1 MAGLHTRHPI
11 DALNLP
17 PRARNALVR
26 AGITTLED
34 LVARSDVELLALRGL
49 GSTSLAQVRERL
61 ATWEREQQP
70 DEAVP
75 KEELSAGDES
85 GDEYGRELLAL
96 LPGRRVLH
104 ATWLP
109 GPPGH
114 LFLWGEG
121 KPLPPRR
128 GRAPRTPSHPFHT
141 PPAALRDALPN
152 LIPDAAA
159 EARALAR
166 LPTTDHTPQPS
177 PQLIR
182 DLLAEEPGEPESLD
196 LWRVDGLAFPPLP
209 ALAFLNDLPRPEDL
223 APRVALGADLR
234 FWSLAG
240 KLALELL
247 ARQQLAPTLRQ
258 ACPERSRRAQGAA
271 LAHQN
276 ETFRAL
282 WVPVLDRPEDLRR
295 MEQLALAMPPVC
307 RALTPFPPLSPPT
320 GGMTSPPLSP
330 PMGGKKGGDEPPTS
344 RALLKDFL
352 GAMVDAAVRAWAP
365 PLLQVVTR
373 RDDPTLR
380 AWLIALFDKGDD
392 PVVDAPARDRS
403 AERSQRSLEKLH
415 AEVTRWLEQ
424 LLAGAEELFRIC
436 FRLEPPAPPEREEET
451 PTQCPEP
458 ACPEHSRRIEG
469 ARPESF
475 GFAQDRPVEGACP
488 ATASTRGGEP
498 VEGWVPSDDWAL
510 RFFLQAR
517 DDPSLLVP
525 AGLVWRERGSTLRY
539 LDRRFDNPQERLL
552 AGLGQAARLF
562 PPLEASLRAARPEV
576 SYLDTRQAYA
586 FLREAAPLLEQSGF
600 GVLVPQWWKKRHKRM
615 GVRATLSPVAGKGVL
630 NLNTLVRFRWRLA
643 LGDRTLAP
651 EEFAHLAALKLP
663 LVQVRGE
670 WVELQPEQV
679 EAAIRFWE
687 KRAAEEEMTLRQALQ
702 MGLAEEG
709 DVGDLP
715 VVGVEAE
722 GWVDDLLRRL
732 SGGEPLA
739 ELPPPQELVGQL
751 RPYQVRGFSWL
762 AFLRQWG
769 LGACLADDMGLGK
782 TIETIALILYDL
794 EEGRADGPVLVLCPT
809 SVVGNWGREIA
820 RFAPSLRVMVHHG
833 GDRASG
839 EEFLTQACQ
848 AHVVIS
854 TYALA
859 RRDEETLREVEWA
872 GVVLDEAQNIKN
884 PSAKQTQAIRRL
896 PAGYRVALTGTPVEN
911 RLSELWSIMQFL
923 NPGYLGSQKLFRTR
937 FARPIEQ
944 YQDQEAAARLRKL
957 VQPFVLR
964 RLKTDSTIIQDLPEK
979 LENKVYCTLT
989 PEQATLYQAVVEDA
1003 MRQVEEA
1010 EGIQRRGL
1018 VLSMLLRLKQI
1029 CNHPAQFLGDGSS
1042 LPGRSGKLARM
1053 GEMLEEV
1060 LSVNERALVFTQFAE
1075 MGALLQT
1082 YLQELFGGEVLF
1094 LYGGTPAKRRDR
1106 MIARFQEER
1115 RLQGPA
1121 IFVLSLKA
1129 GGLGLNL
1136 TRANHVF
1143 HFDRWW
1149 NPAVENQ
1156 ATDRAFRIGQT
1167 KDVWV
1172 HKFVCGG
1179 TLEERIDELIE
1190 SKKALAESVIGAGE
1204 GWLTELSP
1212 DQLREMVTLSQ
1223 EVVGD

>member
-1 MAGLHTRHPI
+1 MTDLRMPHSI
-11 DALNLP
+11 DALNLLT
-17 PRARNALVR
+17 RTRNALVR
-26 AGITTLED
+26 AGITTVEEL
-34 LVARSDVELLALRGL
+34 AAHSDEELLALRGF
-49 GSTSLAQVRERL
+49 GPTSLAQVRERL
-61 ATWEREQQP
+61 AARAHGQTETPQTETAP
-70 DEAVP
+70 ATP
-75 KEELSAGDES
+75 PANGD
-85 GDEYGRELLAL
+85 
-96 LPGRRVLH
+96 LPGRQVLH

-109 GPPGH
+109 PLTPPTGGGC

-121 KPLPPRR
+121 RGRVTLPLQPRR
-128 GRAPRTPSHPFHT
+128 GHTPQTPPHPFQLL
-141 PPAALRDALPN
+141 PVALRDTLPG
-152 LIPDAAA
+152 LIPSNAD
-159 EARALAR
+159 EAQALAR
-166 LPTTDHTPQPS
+166 LPASGHAPQPS

-182 DLLAEEPGEPESLD
+182 DFLAEEPVEPESLG
-196 LWRVDGLAFPPLP
+196 LWRVDGLALPPLA
-209 ALAFLNDLPRPEDL
+209 ALAFLNDLPRPEHL
-223 APRVALGADLR
+223 APRLALGADLR

-247 ARQQLAPTLRQ
+247 ARQQFAPTLLQ
-258 ACPERSRRAQGAA
+258 PFDKDQDKAQGIAPIRQNGAFYAA
-271 LAHQN
+271 
-276 ETFRAL
+276 

-295 MEQLALAMPPVC
+295 VERLAQAMPPVC
-307 RALTPFPPLSPPT
+307 RAFTPLCPPSRGEEHSIPPLE
-320 GGMTSPPLSP
+320 GGA
-330 PMGGKKGGDEPPTS
+330 GGGAP

-352 GAMVDAAVRAWAP
+352 GALVDAAVRAWAP

-373 RDDPTLR
+373 RDDPALR
-380 AWLIALFDKGDD
+380 AWLTALFCTD
-392 PVVDAPARDRS
+392 PSVDAPARD
-403 AERSQRSLEKLH
+403 LENFH
-415 AEVTRWLEQ
+415 AEVGRWLEQ
-424 LLAGAEELFRIC
+424 LLAGAEEPFRLC
-436 FRLEPPAPPEREEET
+436 FRLEPPAPPE
-451 PTQCPEP
+451 PEP
-458 ACPEHSRRIEG
+458 EDEG
-469 ARPESF
+469 E
-475 GFAQDRPVEGACP
+475 
-488 ATASTRGGEP
+488 ATL
-498 VEGWVPSDDWAL
+498 WVPPDEWAL

-552 AGLGQAARLF
+552 AGLGQAAPLF
-562 PPLEASLRAARPEV
+562 PPLESSLRTARPEACH
-576 SYLDTRQAYA
+576 LDTEQAYT

-600 GVLVPQWWKKRHKRM
+600 GVLVPQWWKKRHKRL
-615 GVRATLSPVAGKGVL
+615 GVRATLSPADGKGIL
-630 NLNTLVRFRWRLA
+630 NLDALVRFRWQLA
-643 LGDRTLAP
+643 LGDQTLAA

-670 WVELQPEQV
+670 WVELQPEQI

-709 DVGDLP
+709 KAGDLP
-715 VVGVEAE
+715 VVGVEAK
-722 GWVDDLLRRL
+722 GWVRDLLRRL

-739 ELPPPQELVGQL
+739 ELPPPQGFVGQL
-751 RPYQVRGFSWL
+751 RPYQVRGLSWL
-762 AFLRQWG
+762 DFLHRWG

-782 TIETIALILYDL
+782 TIETIALILHDL
-794 EEGRADGPVLVLCPT
+794 EEGQADGPVLVLCPT
-809 SVVGNWGREIA
+809 SVVGNWAREIA
-820 RFAPSLRVMVHHG
+820 RFAPSLQVMVHHG
-833 GDRASG
+833 SDRASG
-839 EEFLTQACQ
+839 EEFAAQARQ
-848 AHVVIS
+848 AHIVIS

-859 RRDEETLREVEWA
+859 RRDEETLRAVEWT
-872 GVVLDEAQNIKN
+872 GIVLDEAQNIKN

-896 PAGYRVALTGTPVEN
+896 PASYRVALTGTPVEN

-923 NPGYLGSQKLFRTR
+923 NPGYLGSQKSFHTR
-937 FARPIEQ
+937 FARPIER
-944 YQDQEAAARLRKL
+944 YQDPEAAARLRKL
-957 VQPFVLR
+957 VRPFILR
-964 RLKTDSTIIQDLPEK
+964 RVKTDLTIIQDLPDK
-979 LENKVYCTLT
+979 LEHKVYCTLT

-1003 MRQVEEA
+1003 MLQVEEA

-1029 CNHPAQFLGDGSS
+1029 CNHPAQFLGDGSA
-1042 LPGRSGKLARM
+1042 LPDRSGKLARL

-1060 LSVNERALVFTQFAE
+1060 LSVDERALVFTQFAE

-1082 YLQELFGGEVLF
+1082 YLQDLFGGEVLF
-1094 LYGGTPAKRRDR
+1094 LYGGTPAKQRDR
-1106 MIARFQEER
+1106 MIARFQEQR
-1115 RLQGPA
+1115 HGPA

-1167 KDVWV
+1167 RDVWV

-1204 GWLTELSP
+1204 AWLTELNT
-1212 DQLREMVTLSQ
+1212 DQLRELVTLSR
-1223 EVVGD
+1223 EAVGD

>member
-1 MAGLHTRHPI
+1 MADLHTQYPV
-11 DALNLP
+11 DTLNLP
-17 PRARNALVR
+17 TRARNALAR
-26 AGITTLED
+26 AGITTPEGLA
-34 LVARSDVELLALRGL
+34 ARSDAELLRLRGF
-49 GSTSLAQVRERL
+49 GATSLAQVRERL
-61 ATWEREQQP
+61 AARAHEQTKAPQAEP
-70 DEAVP
+70 VP
-75 KEELSAGDES
+75 AAPPANGD
-85 GDEYGRELLAL
+85 
-96 LPGRRVLH
+96 LPGRQVLH
-104 ATWLP
+104 AAWLP
-109 GPPGH
+109 PPTPPTGGGC

-121 KPLPPRR
+121 EPLPPRR
-128 GRAPRTPSHPFHT
+128 GRAPKTPLHPFHV
-141 PPAALRDALPN
+141 PPAALHDALPT
-152 LIPDAAA
+152 LIPTDAD
-159 EARALAR
+159 EARALVR
-166 LPTTDHTPQPS
+166 LPATSRGPQPS

-182 DLLAEEPGEPESLD
+182 DLLAEEPGEPESLG
-196 LWRVDGLAFPPLP
+196 LWRVDGLALPPLA

-223 APRVALGADLR
+223 APRIALGADLR

-247 ARQQLAPTLRQ
+247 ARQQFAPTLARQ
-258 ACPERSRRAQGAA
+258 NKS
-271 LAHQN
+271 
-276 ETFRAL
+276 FRAL

-295 MEQLALAMPPVC
+295 VERLARTMPTVC
-307 RALTPFPPLSPPT
+307 RALAP
-320 GGMTSPPLSP
+320 SPPLSP
-330 PMGGKKGGDEPPTS
+330 PLGGMKGGDDPPAP

-352 GAMVDAAVRAWAP
+352 GAMVDTAVRTWAP

-373 RDDPTLR
+373 RDDPALR
-380 AWLIALFDKGDD
+380 AWLTALFRTDSS
-392 PVVDAPARDRS
+392 VDAPARD
-403 AERSQRSLEKLH
+403 LGKLH
-415 AEVTRWLEQ
+415 AEVARWLEQ
-424 LLAGAEELFRIC
+424 LLAGAEEPFRLC
-436 FRLEPPAPPEREEET
+436 FRLEPPVPPEREEET
-451 PTQCPEP
+451 PL
-458 ACPEHSRRIEG
+458 
-469 ARPESF
+469 
-475 GFAQDRPVEGACP
+475 
-488 ATASTRGGEP
+488 
-498 VEGWVPSDDWAL
+498 WVPPDEWAL

-525 AGLVWRERGSTLRY
+525 AGLVWREQGSTLRY
-539 LDRRFDNPQERLL
+539 LDRRFDQPQEHLL
-552 AGLGQAARLF
+552 VGLGQAARLF
-562 PPLEASLRAARPEV
+562 HPLEGSLRTARPEAC
-576 SYLDTRQAYA
+576 YLDTEQAYI

-600 GVLVPQWWKKRHKRM
+600 GVLVPQWWKKRNKRL
-615 GVRATLSPVAGKGVL
+615 GARATLSPADGKGIL
-630 NLNTLVRFRWRLA
+630 NLDALVRFRWQLA
-643 LGDRTLAP
+643 LGDHLLAP
-651 EEFAHLAALKLP
+651 EEFTSLAALKLP

-670 WVELQPEQV
+670 WVELQPEQI

-709 DVGDLP
+709 EVGDLP
-715 VVGVEAE
+715 VVGVEAK
-722 GWVDDLLRRL
+722 GWVRDLLRRL
-732 SGGEPLA
+732 SGGEPLT
-739 ELPPPQELVGQL
+739 ELSPPQGFVGQL

-762 AFLRQWG
+762 SFLQQWG

-782 TIETIALILYDL
+782 TIETIALILHDL
-794 EEGRADGPVLVLCPT
+794 EEGRADGPILILCPT
-809 SVVGNWGREIA
+809 SVVGNWAREIG

-833 GDRASG
+833 SDRASG
-839 EEFLTQACQ
+839 EEFAAQARQ

-859 RRDEETLREVEWA
+859 RRDEETLRAVEWT
-872 GVVLDEAQNIKN
+872 GVVLDEAQKIKN

-923 NPGYLGSQKLFRTR
+923 NPGYLGSQKSFRIN
-937 FARPIEQ
+937 FARPIER
-944 YQDQEAAARLRKL
+944 YQDREAAAHLRRL

-964 RLKTDSTIIQDLPEK
+964 RLKTDPTIIQDLPEK
-979 LENKVYCTLT
+979 LEHKVYCTLA

-1003 MRQVEEA
+1003 MLQVEEA

-1042 LPGRSGKLARM
+1042 LPNRSGKLARL

-1060 LSVNERALVFTQFAE
+1060 SSVDERTLVFTQFAE
-1075 MGALLQT
+1075 MGTLLQK
-1082 YLQELFGGEVLF
+1082 YLQDLFGGEVLF
-1094 LYGGTPAKRRDR
+1094 LYGGTPAKQRDR

-1115 RLQGPA
+1115 HGPA

-1172 HKFVCGG
+1172 HKFVCVG

-1204 GWLTELSP
+1204 GWLTELNT
-1212 DQLREMVTLSQ
+1212 DQLRELVTLSR
-1223 EVVGD
+1223 EAVGD

>member
-1 MAGLHTRHPI
+1 MAGRQGPYPI
-11 DALNLP
+11 DELDLP
-17 PRARNALVR
+17 TRTRNALVR
-26 AGITTLED
+26 AGLTTPED
-34 LVARSDVELLALRGL
+34 LAAHSDAELLLLRGI
-49 GSTSLAQVRERL
+49 GPTGLAQVRERL
-61 ATWEREQQP
+61 AAWERERPADELALAEGPGAEP
-70 DEAVP
+70 DD
-75 KEELSAGDES
+75 GDTT
-85 GDEYGRELLAL
+85 GLGAPAL
-96 LPGRRVLH
+96 LPGRQVLH

-109 GPPGH
+109 GPPGR

-121 KPLPPRR
+121 KPLPLAICNPQS
-128 GRAPRTPSHPFHT
+128 AICTHPFHV
-141 PPAALRDALPN
+141 PPAALRDALPD
-152 LIPDAAA
+152 LTPADVD
-159 EARALAR
+159 EAWTLAH
-166 LPTTDHTPQPS
+166 LPATGGGPQPS

-182 DLLAEEPGEPESLD
+182 DFLAEEPGEPESLG
-196 LWRVDGLAFPPLP
+196 LWRVDGLALPPLA

-247 ARQQLAPTLRQ
+247 ARQQFAPTL
-258 ACPERSRRAQGAA
+258 
-271 LAHQN
+271 AHQDKS
-276 ETFRAL
+276 FRAI
-282 WVPVLDRPEDLRR
+282 WVPVLDRHEDLRR
-295 MEQLALAMPPVC
+295 VERLAQAMPPVC
-307 RALTPFPPLSPPT
+307 RGLSPFRA
-320 GGMTSPPLSP
+320 
-330 PMGGKKGGDEPPTS
+330 KGEPPEPPAS

-352 GAMVDAAVRAWAP
+352 GAMVDTALRAWAP

-373 RDDPTLR
+373 RDDPALR
-380 AWLIALFDKGDD
+380 AWLTALFRTDLS
-392 PVVDAPARDRS
+392 VDAS
-403 AERSQRSLEKLH
+403 AHALGKFH
-415 AEVTRWLEQ
+415 AEVARWLEQ
-424 LLAGAEELFRIC
+424 LLAGAEEPFRLC
-436 FRLEPPAPPEREEET
+436 FRLEPPVPPEPEDEEET
-451 PTQCPEP
+451 PLWTPP
-458 ACPEHSRRIEG
+458 
-469 ARPESF
+469 
-475 GFAQDRPVEGACP
+475 
-488 ATASTRGGEP
+488 
-498 VEGWVPSDDWAL
+498 DDWAL

-525 AGLVWRERGSTLRY
+525 ADLVWRERGSTLRY
-539 LDRRFDNPQERLL
+539 LDRRFDKPQERLL

-562 PPLEASLRAARPEV
+562 HPLEGSLRTARPEAC
-576 SYLDTRQAYA
+576 YLDTEQAYT

-600 GVLVPQWWKKRHKRM
+600 GVLVPQWWKKRNKRL
-615 GVRATLSPVAGKGVL
+615 GARATLSPADGKGIL
-630 NLNTLVRFRWRLA
+630 NLDALVRFRWQLA
-643 LGDRTLAP
+643 LGDQALTP

-670 WVELQPEQV
+670 WVELQPEQI

-702 MGLAEEG
+702 VGLAEEG
-709 DVGDLP
+709 EAGDLP
-715 VVGVEAE
+715 VVSVEAQ
-722 GWVDDLLRRL
+722 GWVRDLLRRL
-732 SGGEPLA
+732 SGGEPLT
-739 ELPPPQELVGQL
+739 ELPPPRGFIGQL

-762 AFLRQWG
+762 SFLRQWG

-782 TIETIALILYDL
+782 TIETIALILHDL
-794 EEGRADGPVLVLCPT
+794 EEGRADGPILILCPT
-809 SVVGNWGREIA
+809 SVVGNWAREIA
-820 RFAPSLRVMVHHG
+820 RFAPSLQVLVHHG
-833 GDRASG
+833 SGRASG
-839 EEFLTQACQ
+839 EEFATQAQQ

-859 RRDEETLREVEWA
+859 RRDEETLQEVEWT
-872 GVVLDEAQNIKN
+872 GIVLDEAQKIKN

-896 PAGYRVALTGTPVEN
+896 PAGYRIALTGTPVEN

-923 NPGYLGSQKLFRTR
+923 NPGYLGSQKSFRTR
-937 FARPIEQ
+937 FARPIER
-944 YQDQEAAARLRKL
+944 YQDREVAAHLRKL
-957 VQPFVLR
+957 VQPFILR
-964 RLKTDSTIIQDLPEK
+964 RLKTDPTIIQDLPEK
-979 LENKVYCTLT
+979 LEHKVYCTLA

-1003 MRQVEEA
+1003 MLQVEEA

-1029 CNHPAQFLGDGSS
+1029 CNHPAQFLGDGSA
-1042 LPGRSGKLARM
+1042 LPDRSGKLARL

-1060 LSVNERALVFTQFAE
+1060 LSVDERALVFTQFAE
-1075 MGALLQT
+1075 MGTLLQK
-1082 YLQELFGGEVLF
+1082 YLQDLFGGEVLF
-1094 LYGGTPAKRRDR
+1094 LYGGTPAKQRDR

-1115 RLQGPA
+1115 HGPA

-1172 HKFVCGG
+1172 HKFICGG

-1204 GWLTELSP
+1204 AWLTELSAN
-1212 DQLREMVTLSQ
+1212 QLRELVTLSR
-1223 EVVGD
+1223 EAVGD

>member
-1 MAGLHTRHPI
+1 MADLQYPI
-11 DALNLP
+11 DGLNLP
-17 PRARNALVR
+17 TRTRNVLVR
-26 AGITTLED
+26 AGITTPEELT
-34 LVARSDVELLALRGL
+34 ARSDVELLLLRGF
-49 GSTSLAQVRERL
+49 GPTSLAQVREQL
-61 ATWEREQQP
+61 AAWERERQP
-70 DEAVP
+70 DELVP
-75 KEELSAGDES
+75 GKEPGEEPGAGDES
-85 GDEYGRELLAL
+85 GDEYGRDDLAL
-96 LPGRRVLH
+96 LPGRQVLH

-109 GPPGH
+109 GSPGH

-121 KPLPPRR
+121 NPCSPAIRILQPP
-128 GRAPRTPSHPFHT
+128 TSTHPFHI
-141 PPAALRDALPN
+141 PPAALRDALPG
-152 LIPDAAA
+152 LVPDVA
-159 EARALAR
+159 EKAHALAR
-166 LPTTDHTPQPS
+166 LPATGHTPQPS

-182 DLLAEEPGEPESLD
+182 DFLAEEPGDPESLN
-196 LWRVDGLAFPPLP
+196 LWQVDGLALPPLA
-209 ALAFLNDLPRPEDL
+209 ALAFLNDLPRPADL
-223 APRVALGADLR
+223 APRVALGADLC

-240 KLALELL
+240 KFVLELL
-247 ARQQLAPTLRQ
+247 ARQQFAPTLRQ
-258 ACPERSRRAQGAA
+258 VYPEQSIRTQDTT
-271 LAHQN
+271 LARQDGP
-276 ETFRAL
+276 FRAL

-295 MEQLALAMPPVC
+295 VERLARAMPPVC
-307 RALTPFPPLSPPT
+307 RAFPP
-320 GGMTSPPLSP
+320 PLG
-330 PMGGKKGGDEPPTS
+330 GGKGGGDPPAP

-352 GAMVDAAVRAWAP
+352 GTVVDEAVRAWAP

-373 RDDPTLR
+373 RDAPALR
-380 AWLIALFDKGDD
+380 AWLTALFRQRKRKGDGH
-392 PVVDAPARDRS
+392 PVADGMAHD
-403 AERSQRSLEKLH
+403 LEELH
-415 AEVTRWLEQ
+415 AEVARWLEQ
-424 LLAGAEELFRIC
+424 LLAGAEEPFRIC
-436 FRLEPPAPPEREEET
+436 LRLEPPVPSTALGGET
-451 PTQCPEP
+451 P
-458 ACPEHSRRIEG
+458 I
-469 ARPESF
+469 
-475 GFAQDRPVEGACP
+475 
-488 ATASTRGGEP
+488 
-498 VEGWVPSDDWAL
+498 WVPSDGWTL

-562 PPLEASLRAARPEV
+562 PPLEAGLRAVRPEV
-576 SYLDTRQAYA
+576 CHLDAEQAYT

-600 GVLVPQWWKKRHKRM
+600 GVLVPQWWKKRHRRL
-615 GVRATLSPVAGKGVL
+615 GVRVTISSADSSKGIL
-630 NLNTLVRFRWRLA
+630 NLDTLVRFRWRLA
-643 LGDRTLAP
+643 LGDQTLAP
-651 EEFAHLAALKLP
+651 DEFAHLAALKLP

-670 WVELQPEQV
+670 WVELQPEQI

-687 KRAAEEEMTLRQALQ
+687 KRAAEEEMALRQALQ

-709 DVGDLP
+709 EIGDLP
-715 VVGVEAE
+715 VVGMEAQ
-722 GWVDDLLRRL
+722 GWIRDLLRRL

-739 ELPPPQELVGQL
+739 ELPPPKGLVGQL

-762 AFLRQWG
+762 VFLRQWG

-782 TIETIALILYDL
+782 TVQTIALVLHDL
-794 EEGRADGPVLVLCPT
+794 EEGQADGPILVICPT
-809 SVVGNWGREIA
+809 SVVGNWAREIA

-833 GDRASG
+833 SERASG
-839 EEFLTQACQ
+839 ETFVARAKQ
-848 AHVVIS
+848 AHIVIS

-859 RRDEETLREVEWA
+859 RRDEETLQEVEWA

-884 PSAKQTQAIRRL
+884 PAAKQTQAIRRL
-896 PAGYRVALTGTPVEN
+896 SASYRIALTGTPVEN

-923 NPGYLGSQKLFRTR
+923 NPGYLGSQKSFHTH
-937 FARPIEQ
+937 FARPIER

-957 VQPFVLR
+957 LRSFILR
-964 RLKTDSTIIQDLPEK
+964 RVKTDPTVIQDLPEK

-1003 MRQVEEA
+1003 MRRVEEA

-1029 CNHPAQFLGDGSS
+1029 CNHPAQFLDDGSA
-1042 LPGRSGKLARM
+1042 LPGRSGKLARL

-1060 LSVNERALVFTQFAE
+1060 LSVGERALVFTQFAG

-1094 LYGGTPAKRRDR
+1094 LYGGTPAKQRDR
-1106 MIARFQEER
+1106 MVARFQEEQHLR
-1115 RLQGPA
+1115 GPA
-1121 IFVLSLKA
+1121 IFILSLKA

-1156 ATDRAFRIGQT
+1156 ATDRAFRIGQE

-1172 HKFVCGG
+1172 HKFVCAG

-1190 SKKALAESVIGAGE
+1190 SKKALAESVIGTGE
-1204 GWLTELSP
+1204 AWLTELST
-1212 DQLREMVTLSQ
+1212 DQLRELVAMSR
-1223 EVVGD
+1223 EAVGE